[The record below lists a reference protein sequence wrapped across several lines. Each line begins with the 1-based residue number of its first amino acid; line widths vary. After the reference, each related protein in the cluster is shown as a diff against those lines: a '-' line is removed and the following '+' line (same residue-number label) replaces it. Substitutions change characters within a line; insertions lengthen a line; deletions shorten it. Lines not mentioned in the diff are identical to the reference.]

1 MGVSLS
7 KILSGFFCCF
17 IPKKSVRHAVREY
30 FSRREEWKAAT
41 RSNTINI
48 AKGQERYVRLHV
60 DGHDNHIVI
69 KRMASGSRGILNIR
83 LAGNRCTIAIDES
96 LHIGTSLDITIGQ
109 RHPNFGSVSDV
120 AVRIGSR
127 CSFEQASIL
136 TFNSH
141 SSISIGSDC
150 MISFGVDIYNTDA
163 HPVLDRDTGRIINRV
178 RELSIGDHCWLG
190 QDATILK
197 NVRLGKDCI
206 VAWGAIVSSGISR
219 EAVPEACILAG
230 NPATVV
236 KRGISWSSDGSGD
249 YVRNAP

>member
-1 MGVSLS
+1 MGFSLS

-30 FSRREEWKAAT
+30 FSRRDAWKAAAKT
-41 RSNTINI
+41 NTLDIP
-48 AKGQERYVRLHV
+48 KGQERYVRLHV
-60 DGHDNHIVI
+60 DGHGNHIAI
-69 KRMASGSRGILNIR
+69 KRMASGSKGILDIR
-83 LAGNRCTIAIDES
+83 VAGDRCTIAIDES
-96 LHIGTSLDITIGQ
+96 LHIGKSLDITIGQ
-109 RHPNFGSVSDV
+109 RHPNFGPVSDV

-150 MISFGVDIYNTDA
+150 MISFGVNIYNTDA

-178 RELSIGDHCWLG
+178 RELSIGNHCWLG
-190 QDATILK
+190 QDAAILK

-219 EAVPEACILAG
+219 ETVPEACILAG
-230 NPATVV
+230 NPASVV